1 LLGFDVTLIVR
12 GSKGEEV
19 ITTVRLRTASAVA
32 KARELAAIGWCVTIE
47 YPNGIRT
54 NIDGADQLFDAAS
67 QIVDRQLDE
76 KTSDPP

>member
-1 LLGFDVTLIVR
+1 MTLIVR

-32 KARELAAIGWCVTIE
+32 KARELAAIGWRVTIE

-54 NIDGADQLFDAAS
+54 NIDGSALLFDAAN
-67 QIVDRQLDE
+67 QVVDRHLDE
-76 KTSDPP
+76 ETSDPL